1 MGREAER
8 HKLAFPLD
16 RTMASRTEGIRGERE
31 RAVNQLQLNRKRF
44 LENETRKQ
52 GGKRWRGQSRGERK
66 GKVVS
71 GTACGRQEV
80 KEKVKREVRET
91 MSSLIWGER
100 GRKPIVAG
108 PATMISGA

>member
-8 HKLAFPLD
+8 HKLAFQLD
-16 RTMASRTEGIRGERE
+16 RTMVSRTEGIRGERE

-44 LENETRKQ
+44 LENKNGKQ
-52 GGKRWRGQSRGERK
+52 GGKRWRGQSCGERK

-71 GTACGRQEV
+71 GIACGRQEV
-80 KEKVKREVRET
+80 KERVKRQFRET

-108 PATMISGA
+108 LATMISGA